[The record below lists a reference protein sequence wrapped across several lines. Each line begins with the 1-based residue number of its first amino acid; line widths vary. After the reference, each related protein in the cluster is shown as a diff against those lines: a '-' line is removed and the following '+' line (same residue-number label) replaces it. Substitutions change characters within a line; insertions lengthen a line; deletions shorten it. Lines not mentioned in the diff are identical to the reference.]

1 MSATADRASSISP
14 LRSLAPLFV
23 YFAASGIV
31 TVMLGPLLPSLIA
44 RWQLQDAQ
52 AGTLFTT
59 FFLGQ
64 LTGAWFA
71 TRNLRLSVLLGAAL
85 TAVGCV
91 ALAWASFHTAH
102 FALFAAGLGLGAGLT
117 AGNVIAGTS
126 SNRRAQTLALL
137 NVSWSIGAIAS
148 AALIRACAPFGAHV
162 FFLLTAFLLTL
173 GGLFLTTLP
182 SPTAATLESAS
193 QQPARMPLPALALA
207 LFAVSMLLYIGNEN
221 ALGGWLPSFAV
232 RNSPAA
238 SAATITL
245 LYWLSSLISRL
256 LMPALLTLVTEAV
269 LYRLSLCLLLL
280 TQIGLIIMP
289 HPSTTLVFAATILN
303 GAALGPLYPLIVSFL
318 LARTGQHP
326 RLGRLF
332 ALASLGGAS
341 LPWLTGAVSTSFGG
355 LRAGLLVPAAATL
368 LLLAISPAIAR
379 SSARSDQPAA
389 PTLS

>member
-1 MSATADRASSISP
+1 MPAASQQASPP

-71 TRNLRLSVLLGAAL
+71 TRNLRLSVLLGATL
-85 TAVGCV
+85 TAAGCI

-102 FALFAAGLGLGAGLT
+102 FALFAVGLGLGAGLT

-126 SNRRAQTLALL
+126 NPERRAQTLALL

-148 AALIRACAPFGAHV
+148 AALIRACAPFGPHV
-162 FFLLTAFLLTL
+162 FFLLAAFLLTL

-182 SPTAATLESAS
+182 SPLTATRESALP
-193 QQPARMPLPALALA
+193 QPTRIPLPALAIA

-232 RNSPAA
+232 RNSPAV
-238 SAATITL
+238 SAATIAL
-245 LYWLSSLISRL
+245 LYWLSALMSRL
-256 LMPALLTLVTEAV
+256 LMAPLLSLVTEAA

-280 TQIGLIIMP
+280 TQIGLVLMP
-289 HPSTTLVFAATILN
+289 HPTTALVFTATILN

-318 LARTGQHP
+318 LARTGQHA

-355 LRAGLLVPAAATL
+355 LRPGLLVPAAATL
-368 LLLAISPAIAR
+368 LLLLISPAIVR
-379 SSARSDQPAA
+379 SSTRSDQPIAT
-389 PTLS
+389 TLP

>member
-1 MSATADRASSISP
+1 MSDASQQASAP
-14 LRSLAPLFV
+14 LRSLTPLFV

-71 TRNLRLSVLLGAAL
+71 THNLRLSVFLGAGLSAL
-85 TAVGCV
+85 GCV
-91 ALAWASFHTAH
+91 ALAWAGFHTAH

-126 SNRRAQTLALL
+126 NPARRAQILAVL
-137 NVSWSIGAIAS
+137 NVSWSIGAIAC
-148 AALIRACAPFGAHV
+148 AALIRACAPFGPHV
-162 FFLLTAFLLTL
+162 FFLLTALLLTL
-173 GGLFLTTLP
+173 AGLFLTTLP
-182 SPTAATLESAS
+182 TALTATTKHPS
-193 QQPARMPLPALALA
+193 QQATRIPLPALAIA

-232 RNSPAA
+232 RTNPAA
-238 SAATITL
+238 SAATIAL
-245 LYWLSSLISRL
+245 LYWLSELMSRL
-256 LMPALLTLVTEAV
+256 LMAPLLSFVTEAT
-269 LYRLSLCLLLL
+269 LYRLSLCILLI
-280 TQIGLIIMP
+280 TQLGLILTP
-289 HPSTTLVFAATILN
+289 HPTPALVVAGTILT

-318 LARTGQHP
+318 LACTGQHA
-326 RLGRLF
+326 RVGRLF

-355 LRAGLLVPAAATL
+355 LRPGLLVPAAATL
-368 LLLAISPAIAR
+368 LLLLISPAIVR
-379 SSARSDQPAA
+379 SSARSGRPGT
-389 PTLS
+389 PTVS

>member
-1 MSATADRASSISP
+1 MPAASHQVSPP

-31 TVMLGPLLPSLIA
+31 TVMLGPLLPSLIT

-126 SNRRAQTLALL
+126 NPTRRAQTLAVL
-137 NVSWSIGAIAS
+137 NVSWSIGAIAC
-148 AALIRACAPFGAHV
+148 AALIRACAPFGPHV
-162 FFLLTAFLLTL
+162 FFLFTALLLTMT
-173 GGLFLTTLP
+173 GLLLTTLP
-182 SPTAATLESAS
+182 PLNVTTEQTS
-193 QQPARMPLPALALA
+193 QQPTRIALPALALA
-207 LFAVSMLLYIGNEN
+207 LFAISMLLYIGNEN
-221 ALGGWLPSFAV
+221 ALGGWLPSFAI
-232 RNSPAA
+232 RNSPAV
-238 SAATITL
+238 SAATIAL
-245 LYWLSSLISRL
+245 LYWLSELISRL
-256 LMPALLTLVTEAV
+256 LMPALLTLLTEAV
-269 LYRLSLCLLLL
+269 LYRISLCLLLL
-280 TQIGLIIMP
+280 TQVGLVFTP
-289 HPSTTLVFAATILN
+289 HPTATLVTTATILT

-318 LARTGQHP
+318 LASTGQHA

-341 LPWLTGAVSTSFGG
+341 LPWLTGAVSTRFGG
-355 LRAGLLVPAAATL
+355 LRPGLLVPATATL
-368 LLLAISPAIAR
+368 LLLLISPAIVR

-389 PTLS
+389 PTLP

>member
-1 MSATADRASSISP
+1 MSDASQQASAP
-14 LRSLAPLFV
+14 LRSLNPLFV

-85 TAVGCV
+85 SAAGCI
-91 ALAWASFHTAH
+91 APPGSSFHTAH
-102 FALFAAGLGLGAGLT
+102 FALFAAGLVLGAGLT

-126 SNRRAQTLALL
+126 NPGRRAQVLAIL
-137 NVSWSIGAIAS
+137 NVSWSIGAIAC
-148 AALIRACAPFGAHV
+148 AALIRACAPFGPHI

-173 GGLFLTTLP
+173 AGLYLTTLP
-182 SPTAATLESAS
+182 TALTTSTESPS
-193 QQPARMPLPALALA
+193 QQPTRIPLPALAIA
-207 LFAVSMLLYIGNEN
+207 LFAISMLLYIGNEN

-238 SAATITL
+238 SAATIAL
-245 LYWLSSLISRL
+245 LYWLSELMSRL
-256 LMPALLTLVTEAV
+256 LMAPLLSFVTEAA
-269 LYRLSLCLLLL
+269 LYRLSLCLLLV
-280 TQIGLIIMP
+280 TQIGLIATP
-289 HPSTTLVFAATILN
+289 HPTMALVFAATILN

-318 LARTGQHP
+318 LARTGQHA

-341 LPWLTGAVSTSFGG
+341 LPWLTGAVSTRFGG
-355 LRAGLLVPAAATL
+355 LRPGLLVPAAATL
-368 LLLAISPAIAR
+368 LLLLISPAIVR
-379 SSARSDQPAA
+379 SSTRNRQPVT
-389 PTLS
+389 PTVS